1 MAKKIL
7 LMNKILNILFLIIT
21 LPVFSQNE
29 DTIKPTKYFASDQIV
44 YELNNNYW
52 LNLPPKVRINNISL
66 SSNIYLMFP
75 IIGKFSNVSLALGLG
90 VGSGSVRNNSLPV
103 DSAGIT
109 RFYVIPDSIKYSHN
123 KFVTTYLEAPLEI
136 RFMTNP
142 DYKNRSYKLTIGGKF
157 GYLVGKHYK
166 YNGYDYLSDTE
177 EKIKFKIFRVKN
189 LMPYRYGV
197 YARIGYGKFALSGFY
212 ALSTLFE
219 ENKGPEVV
227 PLTFGLTILLF

>member
-1 MAKKIL
+1 
-7 LMNKILNILFLIIT
+7 MNKILIILLLIIT
-21 LPVFSQNE
+21 YPVFSQTV
-29 DTIKPTKYFASDQIV
+29 DSIKPTKYFSSDQIV

-52 LNLPPKVRINNISL
+52 LNLPSKVKINNISL

-75 IIGKFSNVSLALGLG
+75 LVGKYSNVSFAMGLG
-90 VGSGSVRNNSLPV
+90 VGSGSVRNNSLPT

-109 RFYVIPDSIKYSHN
+109 KFNIIPDSIKYSHN
-123 KFVTTYLEAPLEI
+123 KFVTTYLEVPLEI
-136 RFMTNP
+136 RFMSNP
-142 DYKNRSYKLTIGGKF
+142 DLKNRSYKLTIGGKF

-166 YNGYDYLSDTE
+166 YNGYDYLSDTA

-189 LMPYRYGV
+189 LLPYRYGI
-197 YARIGYGKFALSGFY
+197 YARIGYEKFALSGFY

-219 ENKGPEVV
+219 ENKGPEVI